1 MACSFF
7 DSCYFKF
14 SAQTLQH
21 VYQNKKNKLEIVI
34 VIIISV
40 IIVDFPSFVSIFLE
54 FQLEFNELGDMY
66 MLPHDIRKFKENI
79 NTVQNKNRASKYK

>member
-40 IIVDFPSFVSIFLE
+40 IIDFPSFASIFLE
-54 FQLEFNELGDMY
+54 F
-66 MLPHDIRKFKENI
+66 
-79 NTVQNKNRASKYK
+79 

>member
-40 IIVDFPSFVSIFLE
+40 IIVDFPSFASIFLE
-54 FQLEFNELGDMY
+54 C
-66 MLPHDIRKFKENI
+66 
-79 NTVQNKNRASKYK
+79 

>member
-1 MACSFF
+1 MTCSFF
-7 DSCYFKF
+7 DFCFFKF

-40 IIVDFPSFVSIFLE
+40 IIVDFPSFVGIFLE
-54 FQLEFNELGDMY
+54 F
-66 MLPHDIRKFKENI
+66 
-79 NTVQNKNRASKYK
+79 